1 MWPKNFS
8 ERLESWAQLR
18 QQCRQ
23 LESEPALI
31 KINTWWFQ
39 SPWTAYHL
47 HWDDQQD
54 WPDPWQLLSDN
65 QYCPVARGLG
75 IMYTIAM
82 LDRADLQDACMIEY
96 QSDNLV
102 LVNKEKYILNW
113 DPDQVVKYQPGA
125 VKTSAAC
132 QSRTSKTKNS
142 LG

>member
-1 MWPKNFS
+1 MWPRNFS

-23 LESEPALI
+23 LDSEPALI

-39 SPWTAYHL
+39 TPWSAYHL
-47 HWDDQQD
+47 HWDDQAD

-65 QYCPVARGLG
+65 IYCPVARGLG
-75 IMYTIAM
+75 ILYTIAM
-82 LDRADLQDACMIEY
+82 LDRPDLQDVCMIEY

-113 DPDQVVKYQPGA
+113 DPEQVL
-125 VKTSAAC
+125 
-132 QSRTSKTKNS
+132 NIS
-142 LG
+142 LGKSKSRRRVSQEEVKQKIR

>member
-1 MWPKNFS
+1 MWPRDFS
-8 ERLESWAQLR
+8 ERLERWAQLR
-18 QQCRQ
+18 QQCQ
-23 LESEPALI
+23 TLHSEPALI

-39 SPWTAYHL
+39 TPWTAYHL
-47 HWDDQQD
+47 HWDDQAD

-82 LDRADLQDACMIEY
+82 LDREDLQDACMIEY

-113 DPDQVVKYQPGA
+113 DPDQVV
-125 VKTSAAC
+125 
-132 QSRTSKTKNS
+132 NIS
-142 LG
+142 LGRSKPRRRVSQEQVKQKIR

>member
-18 QQCRQ
+18 QQCQ
-23 LESEPALI
+23 TLDPEPALI
-31 KINTWWFQ
+31 KINQWWFQ
-39 SPWTAYHL
+39 TPWTAYHL

-54 WPDPWQLLSDN
+54 WPDPWQLLSDD

-75 IMYTIAM
+75 IMYTISM
-82 LDRADLQDACMIEY
+82 LDREDMQDAQMIEY

-113 DPDQVVKYQPGA
+113 DPDQVV
-125 VKTSAAC
+125 
-132 QSRTSKTKNS
+132 NIS
-142 LG
+142 LGKSKPRRQVSQEQIKQKIR

>member
-1 MWPKNFS
+1 MWPRDFS

-18 QQCRQ
+18 QQCSK
-23 LESEPALI
+23 LDPEPALI

-39 SPWTAYHL
+39 TPWSAYHL

-102 LVNKEKYILNW
+102 LVSQEKYILNW
-113 DPDQVVKYQPGA
+113 DPDQVV
-125 VKTSAAC
+125 
-132 QSRTSKTKNS
+132 NIS
-142 LG
+142 LGRSKPRRQVSQEQVKQKIR